1 MNRFNLSNSGQ
12 SAYLLGQSN
21 AADRC
26 AGGMGKVAKM
36 KRNTIYAIAGGVLAV
51 LIVAVGGFFYFR
63 TATPRIPALPA
74 SARMFNNWALVGCQ
88 QGVNDGPC
96 ILLRRAFNQQTG
108 RLVLQFTIARTQ
120 NGAAVMAITLP
131 PNVVIPAGVTVTPMG
146 GTPVKGP
153 IRTCRPQA
161 CTGAIAL
168 SENVT
173 KEMSA
178 TNTTLLEFTAANG
191 RAVRMNVATQGFAQG
206 FAAWQQAAPVPAAIT
221 NPAAPAG
228 GAAAPAAAP
237 QAAKAAPA
245 PAPAAPAGKAPA
257 GK

>member
-1 MNRFNLSNSGQ
+1 
-12 SAYLLGQSN
+12 
-21 AADRC
+21 
-26 AGGMGKVAKM
+26 M

-63 TATPRIPALPA
+63 TTTPRIPPLPA
-74 SARMFNNWALVGCQ
+74 SARMFNNWALIGCQ

-108 RLVLQFTIARTQ
+108 RLVLQMAIARTQ

-131 PNVVIPAGVTVTPMG
+131 ANVVIPAGVTVTPMG

-168 SENVT
+168 SENVA

-178 TNTTLLEFTAANG
+178 TNTTILEFTAANG
-191 RAVRMNVATQGFAQG
+191 RAIKMNVATQGFAQG
-206 FAAWQQAAPVPAAIT
+206 FAAWQQAAPVPAVVA
-221 NPAAPAG
+221 NPAAPAA
-228 GAAAPAAAP
+228 GAAPPAAAP
-237 QAAKAAPA
+237 QQAAKGAPPPA
-245 PAPAAPAGKAPA
+245 PAPAGKAPA